1 MGGVELLLYK
11 GRKTC
16 HVGGW
21 CRVFGLM
28 CLMCCANIFIRG
40 GDSIQY
46 FIFIEVTWYGMMMND
61 EVAGC
66 FLAGMQY

>member
-1 MGGVELLLYK
+1 MPRRVVGV
-11 GRKTC
+11 
-16 HVGGW
+16 VF
-21 CRVFGLM
+21 FGLM

-40 GDSIQY
+40 GGGIVY
-46 FIFIEVTWYGMMMND
+46 NILYIEVTRYRMMMND